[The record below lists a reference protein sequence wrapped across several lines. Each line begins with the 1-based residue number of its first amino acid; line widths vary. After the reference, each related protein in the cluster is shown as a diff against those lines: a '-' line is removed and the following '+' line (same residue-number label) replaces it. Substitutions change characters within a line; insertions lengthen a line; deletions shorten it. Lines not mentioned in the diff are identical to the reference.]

1 MTPVRRL
8 ATEARAAAALVRAN
22 FLYWLVVLPRVH
34 RGLRHWEERA
44 RLIADPGL
52 RDLAL
57 AKIAGERFNTEVA
70 ATLATLSPRRHR
82 GLAIDAIVA
91 LQVSYDYLDGL
102 TEQPA
107 EDPLGNGRLLF
118 SAFTTSIA
126 VGEPEP
132 IDYYRNDRRDDGG
145 YLPALAE
152 ACQGAFRR
160 LPRAPAVAPA
170 ARTAALRC
178 GESQT
183 RTHAIEA
190 LGVEQLSEWATAAA
204 AGTGLSWWE
213 YTAGAT
219 ASILSVHALIA
230 AAADPRTT
238 ALDAERIDTA
248 YLHISA
254 VSTLLDS
261 VIDRQRDA
269 EEGSHSFVSYYES
282 DRLMVERIGAV
293 TARAASEGGHISHG
307 GHHRMTAI
315 GVASYYLSAPQTREE
330 PGRAVKA
337 RVVEE
342 LRPLILPVLGIFRFW
357 RLAKDARSR
366 AGDGKRLRSAEIA

>member
-1 MTPVRRL
+1 MTRFGRL
-8 ATEARAAAALVRAN
+8 AGEARAAVALARAN
-22 FLYWLVVLPRVH
+22 LLYWLVVLPRVH
-34 RGLRHWEERA
+34 RGLRHWVERA
-44 RLIADPGL
+44 HLIPDPAL

-57 AKIAGERFNTEVA
+57 AKIADERFNTEVA
-70 ATLATLSPRRHR
+70 ATLATLSPRRHQ

-91 LQVSYDYLDGL
+91 LQVCYDYLDGL

-118 SAFTTSIA
+118 SAFTISIA
-126 VGEPEP
+126 VGEPEHV
-132 IDYYRNDRRDDGG
+132 DYYRHDRRDDGG
-145 YLPALAE
+145 YLQTLVE
-152 ACQGAFRR
+152 SCQQAFRR

-183 RTHAIEA
+183 RTHAIVA

-204 AGTGLSWWE
+204 QDTGLSWWE

-238 ALDAERIDTA
+238 ALDADRIDTA
-248 YLHISA
+248 YLHISTI
-254 VSTLLDS
+254 STLLDS

-269 EEGSHSFVSYYES
+269 EDGSHSFVSYYES
-282 DRLMVERIGAV
+282 DGVMAERIGAV
-293 TARAASEGGHISHG
+293 TARAAEEGSHIRHG
-307 GHHRMTAI
+307 GHHRMTAV

-330 PGRAVKA
+330 PGRAVKT
-337 RVVEE
+337 RIVEE
-342 LRPLILPVLGIFRFW
+342 MRPLILPVLGIFRLW
-357 RLAKDARSR
+357 RLTKGVASARAKRAR
-366 AGDGKRLRSAEIA
+366 